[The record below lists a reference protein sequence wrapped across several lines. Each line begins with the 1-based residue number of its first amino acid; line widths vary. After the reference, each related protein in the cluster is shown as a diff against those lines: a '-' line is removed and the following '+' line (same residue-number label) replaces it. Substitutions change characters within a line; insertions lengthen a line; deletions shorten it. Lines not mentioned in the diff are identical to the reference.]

1 MRWRLHRADDRG
13 FSLIEMLV
21 AMVLTGVLGS
31 LLIGSALGARKV
43 TDDARANSELTAD
56 VRRAMERLVRELR
69 QAGTIDE
76 VDLPTTPSAPTA
88 ITFWADFDNDG
99 ARDVDASDP
108 EVLTYRYIPGSGE
121 ITLTVDDADGNAV
134 TTPIL
139 AQNVTSFTI
148 SLRSSQWQYDR
159 NADGIVDWSELDAA
173 ASPVGNQNG
182 KPDGAELTRIDS
194 VVIAVSVY
202 RNGRR
207 QNYQTQVDFR
217 NRHVT

>member
-1 MRWRLHRADDRG
+1 MSWRPDRRDDAG
-13 FSLIEMLV
+13 FSLIELLV

-69 QAGTIDE
+69 QAGRIDQ
-76 VDLPTTPSAPTA
+76 VDLPVTATDPTA

-99 ARDVDASDP
+99 QPDVGADDP
-108 EVLTYRYIPGSGE
+108 EVLTYRYVPGSGT
-121 ITLTVDDADGNAV
+121 ITLTVDDADGASI

-159 NADGIVDWSELDAA
+159 NGDGVVDWTELDAA

-182 KPDGAELTRIDS
+182 KPDGAELSRIDS
-194 VVIAVSVY
+194 LVLSVAVY
-202 RNGRR
+202 RNGRQ
-207 QNYQTQVDFR
+207 QNYRTQVDFR

>member
-1 MRWRLHRADDRG
+1 
-13 FSLIEMLV
+13 
-21 AMVLTGVLGS
+21 
-31 LLIGSALGARKV
+31 LLLGSALGAKKV
-43 TDDARANSELTAD
+43 TDDAQSNSELTAD

-69 QAGTIDE
+69 QAGTIDK
-76 VDLPTTPSAPTA
+76 VDLPSTPTAPTA

-99 ARDVDASDP
+99 HRDIDAADP
-108 EVLTYRYIPGSGE
+108 EVLTYRYLPGSGE
-121 ITLTVDDADGNAV
+121 ITLTVDDADGQAI

-173 ASPVGNQNG
+173 AAPVGNQNG
-182 KPDGAELTRIDS
+182 KPDAAELPRIDS
-194 VVIAVSVY
+194 VVLSVNVFRDGRQQSY
-202 RNGRR
+202 R
-207 QNYQTQVDFR
+207 TQVDFR